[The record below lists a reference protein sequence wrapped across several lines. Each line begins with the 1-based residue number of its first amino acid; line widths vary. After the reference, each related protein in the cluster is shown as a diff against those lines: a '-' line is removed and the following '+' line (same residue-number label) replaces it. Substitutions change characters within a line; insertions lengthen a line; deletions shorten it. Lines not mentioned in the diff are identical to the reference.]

1 MRIPL
6 VGPYLRWLQ
15 KGNPV
20 GTVERYPEI
29 DAQFQSSLKGV
40 YIVGDLTGIP
50 LLKMASESGAK
61 VVRHLLADA
70 DFTARKRGAAALAST
85 APAAPNAMGGDKGE
99 EVRDVVIIGGGPAGI
114 ACALECQKQGLDYQ
128 VLESSGLF
136 STIEN
141 FPKGKPILAKPDGYR
156 EESALS
162 IRDGYKE
169 TLLEDLRGQIA
180 GKELRIRTGVRVEAI
195 RRGQGSGSG
204 GKSGDGTLTL
214 ETNQGPLQALR
225 VVVAIGKTGDARK
238 LGVPGEGRANVFNR
252 LFDPGEYRDR
262 DILVVGGG
270 DSAVEA
276 AAALAEAGN
285 RVKLSYRKESLDR
298 PKPENLE
305 RFEFLRQAGLI
316 EALFQSQPKA
326 IGAGETVLKTPAGE
340 KTLKTDEV
348 FVLIGRELPTA
359 FFKRSGLRL
368 AGQKD
373 RSWYVFLVA
382 MLSFFSMLY
391 FGKAGAA
398 RDLFQGAHSLPGF
411 LTAYLTGPFKA
422 AVTGSLAWSLHHYS
436 WYSSLNFY
444 LGWAG
449 SLVFL
454 AAGAAALALMIRR
467 RDKYFGTAW
476 NRLKYG
482 YFIGTALFFTWM
494 YFHFLLGRNA
504 GWVEEPTYYYS
515 LFYSLTVIL
524 FGARRMLVKK
534 SRYIRY
540 QVLSLIIVQVFFL
553 FLLPFHLFEP
563 LIKAHFSAGGYVMRE
578 IFPSGKWSCFGLV
591 LFWPLDMNDFGTSAF
606 WTWFPFVQTF
616 GILALIVW
624 QWGKGAY
631 CGWICSCGGMAE
643 TLGDEYRTGAPH
655 GKTPKQLDSIGQFV
669 LAWAVVV
676 TAFGYFTNRMGA
688 HPAWVDTLHGLYKL
702 SIDAFFAGV
711 LGLGVYFFLSGR
723 IWCRYGCPLA
733 AIMHI
738 YSRFSR
744 FRIFAEKK
752 KCISCNICTK
762 VCHMGIDVM
771 NFANKGVPMN
781 DVECVRCSACVQS
794 CPTETLSFGKIR
806 AASDPENRTRQEVPA
821 FSKEDWKAG
830 IR

>member
-1 MRIPL
+1 
-6 VGPYLRWLQ
+6 
-15 KGNPV
+15 
-20 GTVERYPEI
+20 
-29 DAQFQSSLKGV
+29 
-40 YIVGDLTGIP
+40 
-50 LLKMASESGAK
+50 
-61 VVRHLLADA
+61 VVRHILADK
-70 DFTARKRGAAALAST
+70 DFAARKPGT
-85 APAAPNAMGGDKGE
+85 GG
-99 EVRDVVIIGGGPAGI
+99 VRDVLIIGGGLAGV
-114 ACALECQKQGLDYQ
+114 ACALECEKQGLDYE

-156 EESALS
+156 EESQLS
-162 IRDGYKE
+162 IQNGYKE
-169 TLLEDLRGQIA
+169 TLLQDLHRQIS
-180 GKELRIRTGVRVEAI
+180 GKSLRTRMGVRVEAI
-195 RRGQGSGSG
+195 RRKRLPQNG
-204 GKSGDGTLTL
+204 GDVLSL

-238 LGVPGEGRANVFNR
+238 LGVPGESQPNVFNR
-252 LFDPGEYRDR
+252 LFDPGEYHGE

-285 RVKLSYRKESLDR
+285 RVTLSYRKESLDR

-305 RFEFLRQAGLI
+305 RFEFLREAGLI
-316 EALFQSQPKA
+316 EPVFNSQPKA
-326 IGAGETVLKTPAGE
+326 IRGSETVLKTADGE
-340 KTLKTDEV
+340 KTIKTDEV

-368 AGQKD
+368 AGEKD
-373 RSWYVFLVA
+373 RSWYVFVVA
-382 MLSFFSMLY
+382 MISFFSMLY
-391 FGKAGAA
+391 FGKAGVA
-398 RDLFQGAHSLPGF
+398 RDLFQGAHSPMGAIL
-411 LTAYLTGPFKA
+411 AYLTGPFSN
-422 AVTGSLAWSLHHYS
+422 AVTGKLNWSLNHYS

-444 LGWAG
+444 LGWLG
-449 SLVFL
+449 SLAFL
-454 AAGAAALALMIRR
+454 ASGTAALAMMLRR

-476 NRLKYG
+476 ARIKYG
-482 YFIGTALFFTWM
+482 YFIAAAVFFTWV
-494 YFHFLLGRNA
+494 YFHFLLGRTA

-515 LFYSLTVIL
+515 LLYSITIL
-524 FGARRMLVKK
+524 IFGVRRIMVKK
-534 SRYIRY
+534 TRYIKY

-563 LIKAHFSAGGYVMRE
+563 LIKANFSPDGYVMRE

-591 LFWPLDMNDFGTSAF
+591 LFWPLDMNDFGTSSF

-643 TLGDEYRTGAPH
+643 TLGDEYRTRAPH
-655 GKTPKQLDSIGQFV
+655 GKTPKKLDNIGQFV
-669 LAWAVVV
+669 LAAAVVV
-676 TAFGYFTNRMGA
+676 TAFGYFTNHMGG
-688 HPAWVDTLHGLYKL
+688 HPAWVDTLRGVYKL
-702 SIDAFFAGV
+702 AIDVFFAGV

-733 AIMHI
+733 ALMHI
-738 YSRFSR
+738 YSRFSKY
-744 FRIFAEKK
+744 RIFAEKK

-771 NFANKGVPMN
+771 NYANKGVPMN

-794 CPTETLSFGKIR
+794 CPTEVLSFGKIK
-806 AASDPENRTRQEVPA
+806 AAADSENRTRQDVPA